1 MFVVLEIF
9 SKSRSMFVLVA
20 LLSKHP
26 LLLLYLHLLN
36 DLLLP
41 AAGIAWLMG
50 CLASVAGYVY
60 SEVREDED
68 KGAKPLVKV
77 TAGEGNKKST

>member
-1 MFVVLEIF
+1 
-9 SKSRSMFVLVA
+9 MFVLAA

-36 DLLLP
+36 DLLLQ

-50 CLASVAGYVY
+50 CLVAGYVY
-60 SEVREDED
+60 SEVREDEN
-68 KGAKPLVKV
+68 KGAKPLVKATV
-77 TAGEGNKKST
+77 REAKKST